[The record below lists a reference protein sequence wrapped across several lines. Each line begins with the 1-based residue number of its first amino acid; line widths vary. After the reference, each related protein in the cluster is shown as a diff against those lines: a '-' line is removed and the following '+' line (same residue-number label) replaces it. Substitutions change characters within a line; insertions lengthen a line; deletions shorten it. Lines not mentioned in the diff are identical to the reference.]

1 MDELCSLR
9 TDAAVRQALKQ
20 LPTSLEDSY
29 ARILQTIASSDEG
42 FAVRALLWLSHAT
55 RLLSL
60 TELAAATVLAD
71 NFTSLDPGAH
81 FHDPTDILEIC
92 RSLVAYDSQSQVVR
106 IAHHSVRE
114 FLVHRVSPS
123 SCFHLPAPMSHGSV
137 ARTCI
142 SYMLLPEFAAG
153 PRFKADFLRLLG
165 KYPLLRYVA
174 QKWPMHVR
182 MSGSESEL
190 LPEIRRLMTPHSN
203 PHFLFWLQIL
213 LSDSFHGYVLPGKKL
228 ENARPLYYAASYGLT
243 ETVRSLAADGA
254 NLNDKAGMYGGT
266 ALHAAVWRKH
276 PETLEAMLEL
286 GADPT
291 IKDGN
296 GASPAQLSLWNGAK
310 RVPLG
315 LLGKAKLQDNK
326 DIMLLPSVLKMR
338 QMEMS
343 ALSDVSKLNEKD
355 QWKDVRAQI
364 TALAEQTREDVVRLK
379 AFRDSRTKNKTDMT
393 AVLADLE
400 NLVDGRANTAAEV
413 QPDDWRPP
421 IE

>member
-29 ARILQTIASSDEG
+29 GRILQTIAPSDEA
-42 FAVRALLWLSHAT
+42 FATRALLWLSHAT

-60 TELAAATVLAD
+60 TELAAATVLSD
-71 NFTSLDPGAH
+71 NFTSLEPGAQ

-92 RSLVAYDSQSQVVR
+92 RSLVAYDDQSQVVR

-114 FLVHRVSPS
+114 FLVNRINPLSL
-123 SCFHLPAPMSHGSV
+123 FYMPAPTSHASM
-137 ARTCI
+137 ARTCF

-153 PRFKADFLRLLG
+153 PRFKTDFVQILE
-165 KYPLLRYVA
+165 KYPLLRYA
-174 QKWPMHVR
+174 ARKWPLHVK
-182 MSGSESEL
+182 MSGSEKEL

-243 ETVRSLAADGA
+243 ETVRSLVADGA
-254 NLNDKAGMYGGT
+254 SLNDRAGMYGGT

-276 PETLEAMLEL
+276 PETLEVLLEL

-338 QMEMS
+338 QMEIS
-343 ALSDVSKLNEKD
+343 ALSDSPKPDEKT
-355 QWKDVRAQI
+355 QWQDVRAQI
-364 TALAEQTREDVVRLK
+364 MALAEQTREDVVRLK
-379 AFRDSRTKNKTDMT
+379 AFKDSRTKNKNEMT
-393 AVLADLE
+393 AVLAELE
-400 NLVDGRANTAAEV
+400 NLAEDKV
-413 QPDDWRPP
+413 NG
-421 IE
+421 